1 MMVIQTVT
9 ICASSAKCD
18 LLKCLAIIFD
28 AFKVKACGVLGVL
41 ALLLGVWVTPAGA
54 VTYAYRSDVFAYDT
68 PTAAATTLTWH
79 SSGNSPACTTYPKG
93 DDDWSDITFPSGMVF
108 VFGGT
113 TYSGVRVY
121 SNGVLA
127 FGNDVSGFHRD
138 YSSQALPAPAGPT
151 YSGCPRAAPENIM
164 LPYWI
169 DIVADPAGGASGASV
184 KYELLG
190 DAPNRRLVISWVNV
204 KLYTNSNRFNFQ
216 VALEESDVG
225 VNGNFRYQYRTGS
238 SDGVGATVGVQLD
251 QADYTQYSYNQQ
263 FIDTT
268 NGTAILWF
276 PANQLATKAAEYRFD
291 EGNWAGAAGEIADT
305 SGSNMDATVS
315 GAATSVAGGKLCRG
329 GSFTANT
336 SSTTVDAVITP
347 VVPGNTG
354 SLGFWFYSNVKWNT
368 SAAMLFDAT
377 VVANRPFY
385 LLKSATGALTF
396 VVSDSN
402 GTRVTATAPNASYAS
417 NTWHHIAVTWSLRA
431 GTNQTALQIFVDGVV
446 QNGTA
451 TRGTTNGNMPSLNS
465 LAIGD
470 NRTSGVTP
478 VNGTPN
484 GANGIV
490 DEVYIYPIEVST
502 PQVVA
507 DINLT
512 RTTCSTLDHFH
523 IIHDGNMS
531 SCSTPASITIEAH
544 DSAHNLFSLAG
555 TSMVLSTSPAHGTW
569 SNQTG
574 GAVNPLTAIV
584 AGAGTASYTFAN
596 EGSVTFRLSNN
607 LSESLN
613 INVLSGAFSEHT
625 GTASSCVANDFTTG
639 TVCDA
644 GRVFTCAKAV
654 GFNCIEPGA
663 DPLTGH
669 LFTKLTGTPF
679 AFDVVALKDGNN
691 DGVAD
696 AVETAYASDAN
707 KSVTVELVDGSG
719 ATACTARTAI
729 SPAVSQTLVF
739 NKASQ
744 STELGRKNAASMTV
758 SKAYSDLRCRVT
770 DASASPS
777 IVACSTDNFS
787 VRPTGFSVSSSA
799 TADATG
805 TSVVA
810 GPIVKAGGSFTLT
823 ATTGVV
829 GYNQTPKLDAS
840 KVIAHA
846 GALQAGLVTGSFG
859 AANVLTGSATG
870 AAFAYSETGYFSLA
884 ARGIYDD
891 TFTAVDALAG
901 DCVAGFIDA
910 GGKYA
915 CSFGS
920 TAATAYFGR
929 FVPNHFEVVGSS
941 LTPGCTSGGFT
952 YMGQPASFGTSVE
965 ARNLTGAKTSNYSGS
980 FAKGVVTMQAENTND
995 GIALGAR
1002 LTFTAPWSD
1011 GAASVL
1017 ATQFSRPTGVTA
1029 DSTWGPYDQLS
1040 LGVSVSD
1047 SDGVLLINRNMD
1059 QGSTVCTPDATG
1071 TSNGNC
1077 SAVAF
1082 GNIQKMRHG
1091 RLRMQNAYGSELLPL
1106 PMSLTAQYWNG
1117 TGFTLNTSDSCTS
1130 LPVPTSASGMVF
1142 GTGNLAAGETTAS
1155 IQGLTS
1161 GSGVLVAGDAAL
1173 RLTAPGSGNNGFVT
1187 LTIATPSW
1195 LRYPWT
1201 SSTLTDA
1208 TARATFGIYKSPLI
1222 YRRENY

>member
-1 MMVIQTVT
+1 MLLD
-9 ICASSAKCD
+9 AS
-18 LLKCLAIIFD
+18 
-28 AFKVKACGVLGVL
+28 KV
-41 ALLLGVWVTPAGA
+41 
-54 VTYAYRSDVFAYDT
+54 
-68 PTAAATTLTWH
+68 AA
-79 SSGNSPACTTYPKG
+79 
-93 DDDWSDITFPSGMVF
+93 
-108 VFGGT
+108 
-113 TYSGVRVY
+113 
-121 SNGVLA
+121 
-127 FGNDVSGFHRD
+127 
-138 YSSQALPAPAGPT
+138 Q
-151 YSGCPRAAPENIM
+151 
-164 LPYWI
+164 
-169 DIVADPAGGASGASV
+169 
-184 KYELLG
+184 
-190 DAPNRRLVISWVNV
+190 
-204 KLYTNSNRFNFQ
+204 
-216 VALEESDVG
+216 
-225 VNGNFRYQYRTGS
+225 
-238 SDGVGATVGVQLD
+238 
-251 QADYTQYSYNQQ
+251 
-263 FIDTT
+263 
-268 NGTAILWF
+268 
-276 PANQLATKAAEYRFD
+276 
-291 EGNWAGAAGEIADT
+291 
-305 SGSNMDATVS
+305 
-315 GAATSVAGGKLCRG
+315 
-329 GSFTANT
+329 
-336 SSTTVDAVITP
+336 
-347 VVPGNTG
+347 
-354 SLGFWFYSNVKWNT
+354 
-368 SAAMLFDAT
+368 
-377 VVANRPFY
+377 PFY

-396 VVSDSN
+396 VVSDN
-402 GTRVTATAPNASYAS
+402 TGTRVTATAPTAAYAL

-431 GTNQTALQIFVDGVV
+431 GTNQTALRIFIDGVR
-446 QNGTA
+446 QIGA
-451 TRGTTNGNMPSLNS
+451 ASRGTTNGAMPALNS
-465 LAIGD
+465 LAVGD

-478 VNGTPN
+478 TGGTPN
-484 GANGIV
+484 SANGLI
-490 DEVYIYPIEVST
+490 DEVYVYPIEISG

-507 DINLT
+507 DLGLT
-512 RTTCSTLDHFH
+512 RATCTALDHFH
-523 IIHDGNMS
+523 IIHDGMVS
-531 SCSTPASITIEAH
+531 GCTTAASITIEAH
-544 DSAHNLFSLAG
+544 DAAHALFPLAG
-555 TSMVLSTSPAHGTW
+555 TSIALSTSPVHGTW
-569 SNQTG
+569 SNQSG
-574 GAVNPLTAIV
+574 GAINPLTAI
-584 AGAGTASYTFAN
+584 GSGTGTASYTFAN
-596 EGSVTFRLSNN
+596 ESRVTFGLSNS

-613 INVLSGAFSEHT
+613 INVTSGAITDGT
-625 GTASSCVANDFTTG
+625 GSASSCVAADYTTG

-644 GRVFTCAKAV
+644 SRVFVCSKAM
-654 GFNCIEPGA
+654 GFNCIEPAA

-669 LFTKLTGTPF
+669 LFTKLAGTPF
-679 AFDVVALKDGNN
+679 AFDVVALKDTNS

-729 SPAVSQTLVF
+729 SPAVNQTLVF

-744 STELGRKNAASMTV
+744 LTDLGRKSAASMTV
-758 SKAYSDLRCRVT
+758 SNAYANLRCRVT
-770 DASASPS
+770 DASASPT
-777 IVACSTDNFS
+777 IVACSTDSFS
-787 VRPTGFSVSSSA
+787 VRPTAFSVSSSA

-823 ATTGVV
+823 AATSVA

-859 AANVLTGSATG
+859 AANLLTGSATG
-870 AAFAYSETGYFSLA
+870 AAFAYSEAGYFSLA

-891 TFTAVDALAG
+891 TFTTVDALAG

-929 FVPNHFEVVGSS
+929 FVPDHFEVVGASM
-941 LTPGCTSGGFT
+941 LPGCPSGGLT

-965 ARNLTGAKTSNYSGS
+965 ARNLAGTKTSNYRGS
-980 FAKGVVTMQAENTND
+980 FAKGAVTMQAENAND

-1002 LTFTAPWSD
+1002 LTFTTPWSD

-1017 ATQFSRPTGVTA
+1017 ATQFSRPAGVTA

-1059 QGSTVCTPDATG
+1059 QGSTVCTADATG

-1077 SAVAF
+1077 PAVAF
-1082 GNIQKMRHG
+1082 GNNQKMRYG
-1091 RLRMQNAYGSELLPL
+1091 RLRLHNAYGSELLPL

-1117 TGFTLNTSDSCTS
+1117 TGFALNTSDSCTS

-1155 IQGLTS
+1155 IQGFTS
-1161 GSGVLVAGDAAL
+1161 GSGVLLAGDAAL

-1208 TARATFGIYKSPLI
+1208 AARATFGIYKSPLI